1 MLYITKSTMWLSF
14 WRSVVLSHSYVFFVF
29 WLNWKSFH
37 CFCFCFY
44 FQICDCDFAAQMAPM
59 HVRHAREVPEY
70 EIDPKEIDFTNS
82 VEITKVLFFFFS
94 TALFCYRKYSKNCS
108 YFRCLLCFVNL
119 DNLLESLNGLNHF
132 AFKFH

>member
-1 MLYITKSTMWLSF
+1 MIKLLEKRGAKPL
-14 WRSVVLSHSYVFFVF
+14 VCV
-29 WLNWKSFH
+29 
-37 CFCFCFY
+37 FCFLIELEIISLFLFFF

-94 TALFCYRKYSKNCS
+94 LPSFVIENIQRIAIIFVV
-108 YFRCLLCFVNL
+108 CFV
-119 DNLLESLNGLNHF
+119 S
-132 AFKFH
+132 